1 MLNYKGFVALV
12 SDTRSYEEF
21 VIFRPSSMP
30 ITEVMKDKNELDKK
44 TIE

>member
-12 SDTRSYEEF
+12 SDLRSHEEI

-30 ITEVMKDKNELDKK
+30 ITEVMNDVNELDKK

>member
-1 MLNYKGFVALV
+1 MMNYKGFVALV
-12 SDTRSYEEF
+12 SDVKSREEF

-30 ITEVMKDKNELDKK
+30 ITEVMEDKNELDKK